1 MHFTLI
7 WIPSNIISHSTTI
20 IQLHF
25 RKNDNV
31 FLVFFISGV
40 SYSIPL
46 SSFSILIEVTVIS
59 QWLWYIHVCTCVH
72 VCGGLVFRS
81 CLTLEIPLT
90 GARQAPLSMGFSR
103 QEHWSELPFPSP
115 GYLPDPGIEP
125 GSPVLEIDDLP
136 TELWGKYTYTYMDC

>member
-7 WIPSNIISHSTTI
+7 WIPSNIISHSTTV

-25 RKNDNV
+25 QKNDNV
-31 FLVFFISGV
+31 FLVFFIPGV

-46 SSFSILIEVTVIS
+46 PSFSILIEEL
-59 QWLWYIHVCTCVH
+59 QGLWYMHVCTCVH
-72 VCGGLVFRS
+72 VCGGLVIRL

-103 QEHWSELPFPSP
+103 QEHRSELPFPSP